1 MCLDISAFQAKCGGT
16 VGNVK
21 MRILFPGTVA
31 WVGTEVTFEIDDVP
45 YTTTVVANGAGTK
58 SLARFSLDGFAPG
71 NHVVELVNPSCG
83 NFGPITVNC
92 QSPNLAM
99 EREWAE
105 ADLQMGI
112 KNGEFIDLQT
122 IAGESG
128 SIPRET
134 VLRGNYPNPF
144 NPSTTISY
152 ALSQNGFVSLKVYNM
167 LGQVV
172 ASLVDQNQAAGSHT
186 VTFNASSLPSGI
198 YIYDLNV
205 NGQSISRA
213 KALLV
218 K

>member
-1 MCLDISAFQAKCGGT
+1 MK
-16 VGNVK
+16 V
-21 MRILFPGTVA
+21 RILIPGVA

-45 YTTTVVANGAGTK
+45 YATTVVANGAGTN
-58 SLARFSLDGFAPG
+58 SLARFSLEGFGPG
-71 NHVVELVNPSCG
+71 DHVVELVNPSCS
-83 NFGPITVNC
+83 NFGPITINC
-92 QSPNLAM
+92 PSPNLAM

-105 ADLQMGI
+105 YDLQMGFRD
-112 KNGEFIDLQT
+112 GDFADDQT
-122 IAGESG
+122 IAGENG
-128 SIPRET
+128 SIPQET
-134 VLRGNYPNPF
+134 TLRGNYPNPF

-186 VTFNASSLPSGI
+186 VTFNASNLPSGI

-205 NGQSISRA
+205 NGQSIARA